1 MHTLKYL
8 TAIWAFVYSCVCFAL
23 SQNTSFD
30 SRFSDDLFV
39 LIIFSGL
46 VAGGIILNIKDDIFN
61 YAKAIIS
68 LWFPVSAIF
77 HWLTINEWTKWN
89 FYFSMLFII
98 ASALFSFT
106 QFTDCFDRKS
116 IAVVPY
122 IYLPIVV
129 VFVMTAL
136 NLHYNDN
143 LLSSICMTAYAFV
156 MISQVAN
163 HWFSRKNST
172 TTNEE
177 EYISIWPSY
186 SAKFFKI
193 LCLILLASVFYSA
206 VSFFVNINLLTKLTR
221 PSAFYYVTDTL
232 MPLPGLLWLALCCF
246 CSAGISHKF
255 KNALLFVQ
263 SALVAVNVFFDLRP
277 EYFHFLFTETDRQIG
292 ILALI
297 FFVGVYCYYAFKT
310 RRILPILAGVAYIL
324 LTCSGFISGR
334 YPFDEMSVAM
344 LICVFAFVC
353 TIIDDY
359 IADRK
364 FEREMDNL
372 LNHIRSTW
380 KTVSDD
386 ELDCTEED

>member
-1 MHTLKYL
+1 MHTLKFL

-30 SRFSDDLFV
+30 SRFSDDLLT
-39 LIIFSGL
+39 LIVFSGL
-46 VAGGIILNIKDDIFN
+46 VACKNIFSVKGNVFN
-61 YAKAIIS
+61 YAKAVIS
-68 LWFPVSAIF
+68 LWFPASAIF

-89 FYFSMLFII
+89 FYFSMLFIV

-106 QFTDCFDRKS
+106 QFTDCLDRKS
-116 IAVVPY
+116 VDVVPY

-129 VFVMTAL
+129 VFVMIAL

-143 LLSSICMTAYAFV
+143 LLSSICMTVYAFV
-156 MISQVAN
+156 MISQVAD

-172 TTNEE
+172 TASEE

-186 SAKFFKI
+186 DTKFFKI

-206 VSFFVNINLLTKLTR
+206 SSFIVNINMLTKLTR

-232 MPLPGLLWLALCCF
+232 MPLPGLIWLILCCF
-246 CSAGISHKF
+246 GAHGISHKL
-255 KNALLFVQ
+255 KNGLLFVQ

-297 FFVGVYCYYAFKT
+297 FFAAVYCYYAFNTK
-310 RRILPILAGVAYIL
+310 RILPVLTGIAYIL

-353 TIIDDY
+353 TVIDDY

-364 FEREMDNL
+364 FEREMNNL
-372 LNHIRSTW
+372 LNRIRSTW
-380 KTVSDD
+380 KAVSDD